1 MSARPLG
8 AYEPDL
14 EAIRSDVAALAG
26 MERSSVRSGERSSA
40 AWLARR
46 LGELGIA
53 DVQLEPYRYQQ
64 SYALAHAIHNAA
76 GLAACTLGGPSG
88 AALAA
93 ATLWSY
99 EREVSGASQWLRR
112 LLPRGEGLNVLAR
125 VPAKGERRATLVLV
139 AHHDAANTGLIWHPL
154 LATAGGERHV
164 RRRRVDPF
172 MAPLELAFS
181 LAAAGVLLRRGSRVG
196 RAARAVA
203 VAMFALATA
212 VDADVGRSETVP
224 GASDNA
230 SGVAVCLDLTRALSA
245 EPLAHADVLVALTG
259 GEEAGMGGMAAFLDR
274 HAVELEP
281 QATFVLGLDT
291 LGAGT
296 PIVCTGEGSMREQR
310 YAERDIALVEEG
322 AAIAGL
328 QLPQRWRIGG
338 WTDPVLAV
346 HRGLPSASVLSMGPG
361 YFPNYHHPSDTPEH
375 VNWDSVAACARIAAG
390 TLAAYAGA
398 SQDGAR

>member
-1 MSARPLG
+1 
-8 AYEPDL
+8 
-14 EAIRSDVAALAG
+14 
-26 MERSSVRSGERSSA
+26 
-40 AWLARR
+40 
-46 LGELGIA
+46 
-53 DVQLEPYRYQQ
+53 
-64 SYALAHAIHNAA
+64 
-76 GLAACTLGGPSG
+76 
-88 AALAA
+88 
-93 ATLWSY
+93 
-99 EREVSGASQWLRR
+99 
-112 LLPRGEGLNVLAR
+112 
-125 VPAKGERRATLVLV
+125 
-139 AHHDAANTGLIWHPL
+139 
-154 LATAGGERHV
+154 
-164 RRRRVDPF
+164 

-181 LAAAGVLLRRGSRVG
+181 LAAAGGLLRRGSRVG

-245 EPLAHADVLVALTG
+245 EPLAHTDVLVALTG

-328 QLPQRWRIGG
+328 QLPQRWRIGA
-338 WTDPVLAV
+338 WTDPILAV

-375 VNWDSVAACARIAAG
+375 VNWDSVAACAKIAAG
-390 TLAAYAGA
+390 TL
-398 SQDGAR
+398 D